1 MGLSVKWATYNIGA
15 SSIIDYGDYYA
26 WGELDT
32 KWYYDGEH
40 YLLGHMNDGVLNLD
54 YYNYDDDW
62 TRLKLYDDIAHQAWG
77 GRWRMPT
84 SDEYAELMDNCDWE
98 WITINNIKG
107 IQFTS
112 RINGNS
118 IFFPAGGLIEGTTE
132 YDKGTM
138 VNYWTSTKPA
148 IDLYRAHSFGSL
160 NGSIWIINK
169 HRTLG
174 MPVRAVKE
182 W

>member
-1 MGLSVKWATYNIGA
+1 
-15 SSIIDYGDYYA
+15 
-26 WGELDT
+26 
-32 KWYYDGEH
+32 
-40 YLLGHMNDGVLNLD
+40 MNDGVLNLD

-118 IFFPAGGLIEGTTE
+118 IFFPAGGLIEGTTK

-160 NGSIWIINK
+160 NGSIWIIDK
-169 HRTLG
+169 LRTLG